1 MRVLGLVPARSGS
14 KGVERKNIK
23 LLGGKPLLEY
33 TAEAA
38 LAAKTLSRI
47 VLSTNAAEIA
57 DVGRRCGLEVPFL
70 RPPELAH
77 DETPMLPVVQHALN
91 WLAGQGESFDA
102 VCLLQPT
109 NPFRRPEEIDGCVDL
124 LATSEADSVVTIRQV
139 PDEYNPHWVYL
150 IDDEGTLKLFSGAT
164 EPLSRRQILPSA
176 YYRDGSVYV
185 TRTDVVVTGNSLYGD
200 RILGYPMAGD
210 RAVNID
216 NVEDWKAA
224 ERLVLTR

>member
-14 KGVERKNIK
+14 KGVDRKNIK
-23 LLGGKPLLEY
+23 LLGGKPLLQY

-38 LAAKTLSRI
+38 LAARTLTRI
-47 VLSTNAAEIA
+47 VLSTDAAEIA
-57 DVGRRCGLEVPFL
+57 EVGQQCGLEVPFL
-70 RPPELAH
+70 RPPELAR

-91 WLAGQGESFDA
+91 WLSCRGDSFDA

-109 NPFRRPEEIDGCVDL
+109 NPFRSPEDIDGCVDL
-124 LATSEADSVVTIRQV
+124 LAASDADSVVTIRHV
-139 PDEYNPHWVYL
+139 PDEYNPYWVYL
-150 IDDEGTLKLFSGAT
+150 IGDEGSLKLFSGAT
-164 EPLSRRQILPSA
+164 EPLSRRQVLPSA

-185 TRTDVVVTGNSLYGD
+185 TRTAVLVTGNSLYGD
-200 RILGYPMAGD
+200 RMLGYPMTGD

-216 NVEDWKAA
+216 NVEDWIEA

>member
-23 LLGGKPLLEY
+23 LLGGKPLLQY

-38 LAAKTLSRI
+38 LAARTLTRI
-47 VLSTNAAEIA
+47 VLSTDAAEIA
-57 DVGRRCGLEVPFL
+57 DVGQRCGLEVPFL
-70 RPPELAH
+70 RPSELAR

-91 WLAGQGESFDA
+91 WLSDQGENFDA

-109 NPFRRPEEIDGCVDL
+109 NPFRRPEDIDGCVDL
-124 LATSEADSVVTIRQV
+124 LAASDADSVVTIRPV
-139 PDEYNPHWVYL
+139 PDEYNPYWVYR
-150 IDDEGTLKLFSGAT
+150 IGDEGSLQLFSGAT
-164 EPLSRRQILPSA
+164 EPLSRRQVLPSA

-185 TRTDVVVTGNSLYGD
+185 TRTNVLLTGNSLYGD
-200 RILGYPMAGD
+200 RMLGYPMAGN

-216 NVEDWKAA
+216 DGEDWIEA

>member
-23 LLGGKPLLEY
+23 LLGGKPLLQY

-38 LAAKTLSRI
+38 LAAKTLNRI
-47 VLSTNAAEIA
+47 VLSTDAAEIA

-70 RPPELAH
+70 RPRELAR

-91 WLAGQGESFDA
+91 WLTDHGENFDA

-109 NPFRRPEEIDGCVDL
+109 NPFRRPEDIDGCVDL
-124 LATSEADSVVTIRQV
+124 LATSQADSVVTIRPV
-139 PDEYNPHWVYL
+139 PDEYNPYWVYF
-150 IDDEGTLKLFSGAT
+150 IGDEGSLKLFSGAT
-164 EPLSRRQILPSA
+164 EPFSRRQVLPSA

-185 TRTDVVVTGNSLYGD
+185 TRTRVLLTGNSLYGD
-200 RILGYPMAGD
+200 RMLGYPMAGD

-216 NVEDWKAA
+216 NVEDWIEA